1 MQVLGVDGYTKGWV
15 AIVSD
20 DGAYAGAVVAGTL
33 SELASRFAG
42 AEVIGVDV
50 PIGLPSTEPRPA
62 DGEAKRFVGPRRS
75 SVFPTPPREALEAES
90 YADARRWCREHLGR
104 GLSAQSYALR
114 GRILEADA
122 LAADE
127 DRLHEV
133 HPEVSFRA
141 LAGAPLAHAK
151 KTWNGQMERLRLL
164 EDAGIAVPRNLDEA
178 GRVPPDDVLDAAVA
192 AWTATRIARGEA
204 RTLPADPP
212 TDPRGRPA
220 AIWY

>member
-1 MQVLGVDGYTKGWV
+1 MQVLGVDGYKKGWV
-15 AIVSD
+15 AIALQG
-20 DGAYAGAVVAGTL
+20 GAYADGIVAETL

-42 AEVIGVDV
+42 AAVIGVDI

-62 DGEAKRFVGPRRS
+62 DGEAKRFVGTRHS
-75 SVFPTPPREALEAES
+75 SVFPTPPREALETET
-90 YADARRWCREHLGR
+90 YADARRWCREHWGR

-114 GRILEADA
+114 DRILEADA
-122 LAADE
+122 LAAEE

-141 LAGAPLAHAK
+141 LAGAPLTHPK

-164 EDAGIAVPRNLDEA
+164 EEADIAVPRNLDEA
-178 GRVPPDDVLDAAVA
+178 GEVPPDDILDAAVA

-204 RTLPADPP
+204 RTLPTDPSA
-212 TDPRGRPA
+212 DPRGRPI